1 MDQPRL
7 ITVFGGAGFVGRY
20 LVQRLAER
28 GARVR
33 VAIRRPEEGL
43 FLKPMGGV
51 GQIEIV
57 AANLRNWPSVQKAVA
72 GADAVV
78 NAVGVLYS
86 AGAQNFGAV
95 HGRGADLVAR
105 AAAAAGA
112 KRLVHISAIGA
123 DAESDSDYAKS
134 KAMGEAAARAAFPG
148 VTIVRPSIVF
158 GPEDGFFNLF
168 GNLSRFLPVMP
179 LMARQGETKFQPVYA
194 GDVGEGLARVLF
206 DATTAGQTYEFGG
219 PRVYTFRELMEFV
232 LRETGRKAL
241 LVPVPA
247 AAAMIPATFLG
258 LLPAPLLTRDQVRLL
273 QHDNVANAGLPGL
286 ASLGLS
292 AQPAEGI
299 VESYM
304 FRYRRGGAK
313 VAPRFG

>member
-1 MDQPRL
+1 MEQPRL
-7 ITVFGGAGFVGRY
+7 VTVFGGAGFIGRY
-20 LVQRLAER
+20 LVQRLVER
-28 GARVR
+28 GLRVR
-33 VAIRRPEEGL
+33 VAIRRPDEGL
-43 FLKPMGGV
+43 FLKPMGAV

-57 AANLRNWPSVQKAVA
+57 QANLRNWPSVQKAVA

-86 AGAQNFGAV
+86 AGSQSFGAV
-95 HGRGADLVAR
+95 HGRGADLVAH

-112 KRLVHISAIGA
+112 KRLVHVSAIGA
-123 DAESDSDYAKS
+123 AADSDSDYARS
-134 KAMGEAAARAAFPG
+134 KAQGEAAVRAAFPG
-148 VTIVRPSIVF
+148 ATIVRPSIVF

-179 LMARQGETKFQPVYA
+179 LMARMGETRFQPVYA
-194 GDVGEGLARVLF
+194 GDVGEAISRILQD
-206 DATTAGQTYEFGG
+206 DATAGQTYEFGG

-247 AAAMIPATFLG
+247 AAAMIPATLFG
-258 LLPAPLLTRDQVRLL
+258 LLPKPLLTRDQVRLL
-273 QHDNVANAGLPGL
+273 QHDNVADPALPGL
-286 ASLGLS
+286 ASLGLNP
-292 AQPAEGI
+292 QPAEGI

-313 VAPRFG
+313 VAPRFS